1 MCKSAWNEISEIP
14 YNFWS
19 LPLEGAEK
27 GEEQLRA
34 IGNETIKKYLLG
46 NLEETSKTQLEERL
60 LNDAQLFE
68 ELLIAEDELVD
79 HYIAGRLSV
88 DDKVRFESH
97 FLVTP
102 DRVRKIQFGHTFQ
115 KYLER
120 NDSAE
125 VPLAFKPV
133 NRFQLWPMRPLIAFC
148 LLVVAGVA
156 SLGLYWGLIHKDGAG
171 SGKPYV
177 ITLAAAGTTRS
188 TGRGLHRETI
198 PPDAST
204 IELRLVVLEIR
215 HRTYKADFES
225 ETTKVTDVTSSQT
238 REENGE
244 KSVVFSVPTK
254 QLPPEDYHVKLS
266 GTDAAGETEF
276 IDSYSF
282 GIARR

>member
-1 MCKSAWNEISEIP
+1 MP

-19 LPLEGAEK
+19 LQLEGAEK
-27 GEEQLRA
+27 GKEQLRA
-34 IGNETIKKYLLG
+34 IGNKTIKKYLLG
-46 NLEETSKTQLEERL
+46 NLEDTRKTQLEERL

-68 ELLIAEDELVD
+68 EVLIAEDELVD
-79 HYIAGRLSV
+79 YYVAGRLSV

-102 DRVRKIQFGHTFQ
+102 DRVRKMQFGHTFQ
-115 KYLER
+115 RYLEL

-125 VPLAFKPV
+125 VPLALKPA
-133 NRFQLWPMRPLIAFC
+133 NRFQLWPMRPVIAFS
-148 LLVVAGVA
+148 LLVVACLA
-156 SLGLYWGLIHKDGAG
+156 SLGLYWGLIHKDGVG
-171 SGKPYV
+171 SGKSHV
-177 ITLAAAGTTRS
+177 ITLAAGTPRS
-188 TGRGLHRETI
+188 TGAGLHRERI
-198 PPDAST
+198 APDTST
-204 IELRLVVLEIR
+204 IELRLIVRELR

-225 ETTKVTDVTSSQT
+225 ETTKVTNVTSSQT

-254 QLPPEDYHVKLS
+254 QLPPDDYQVKLS
-266 GTDAAGETEF
+266 GTDDTGQTEF

>member
-1 MCKSAWNEISEIP
+1 MP

-27 GEEQLRA
+27 GKEQLKA

-46 NLEETSKTQLEERL
+46 NLEETRKTQLEEQL

-79 HYIAGRLSV
+79 HYVAGRLNV

-102 DRVRKIQFGHTFQ
+102 DRIRKIQFGHTFQ
-115 KYLER
+115 KYLEL
-120 NDSAE
+120 NDSVE
-125 VPLAFKPV
+125 VPLAVKPV
-133 NRFQLWPMRPLIAFC
+133 NRFQLWPMRPVIAFS
-148 LLVVAGVA
+148 LLVVACLA

-171 SGKPYV
+171 SGKPHV
-177 ITLAAAGTTRS
+177 ITLAAGTPRS

-198 PPDAST
+198 PPDTST
-204 IELRLVVLEIR
+204 IEVRLVVLEIR

-225 ETTKVTDVTSSQT
+225 ESTKVTDVTSSQT

-254 QLPPEDYHVKLS
+254 QLPPDDYLVKLS
-266 GTDAAGETEF
+266 GTDEAGETEF

>member
-1 MCKSAWNEISEIP
+1 VRRKAT
-14 YNFWS
+14 
-19 LPLEGAEK
+19 K
-27 GEEQLRA
+27 QLRA

-46 NLEETSKTQLEERL
+46 NLEESSKTQLEERL

-68 ELLIAEDELVD
+68 EVLIAEDELVD
-79 HYIAGRLSV
+79 HYVAGRLNI

-102 DRVRKIQFGHTFQ
+102 DRIRKIQFGHTFH
-115 KYLER
+115 KYLEL

-125 VPLAFKPV
+125 VPLVFKPV
-133 NRFQLWPMRPLIAFC
+133 NRFQLWPMRPVIAFS
-148 LLVVAGVA
+148 LLVVACLA

-171 SGKPYV
+171 SSKRHV
-177 ITLAAAGTTRS
+177 ITLVAGGTTRS
-188 TGRGLHRETI
+188 TGAGLHRETI
-198 PPDAST
+198 PPDTST
-204 IELRLVVLEIR
+204 IEVRLVVQEIR
-215 HRTYKADFES
+215 HRTYKAAFES

-244 KSVVFSVPTK
+244 KSVVFSVPTR
-254 QLPPEDYHVKLS
+254 QLPPEDYQVKLS
-266 GTDAAGETEF
+266 GIDEAGHTEF